1 MSYADIIN
9 IVVAGGSGSRF
20 GGPLPKQFLPLDGIP
35 VLMRAIG
42 RIEAALPDS
51 HTVVVLGD
59 GFTGL
64 WHDLVRATRIPVT
77 RDSHRRLYPL
87 GIGKERHRRHFRPAG
102 LDHNRARR
110 RTAARDP

>member
-64 WHDLVRATRIPVT
+64 WHDLVRADT
-77 RDSHRRLYPL
+77 DSGHPRQSPEAL
-87 GIGKERHRRHFRPAG
+87 PAG
-102 LDHNRARR
+102 NR
-110 RTAARDP
+110 